1 MREAFMQVHRFC
13 RIALCAAVCLAPVLL
28 LYWAAEAGEDG
39 VVRFR
44 NGLYG
49 RDQKILKAFKSHIR
63 LRASVPAPE

>member
-13 RIALCAAVCLAPVLL
+13 RITLCAAVCLAPLLL
-28 LYWAAEAGEDG
+28 LYWTAAAGEDG

-49 RDQKILKAFKSHIR
+49 RDQKILKALKSHFR
-63 LRASVPAPE
+63 FRASVPLPE